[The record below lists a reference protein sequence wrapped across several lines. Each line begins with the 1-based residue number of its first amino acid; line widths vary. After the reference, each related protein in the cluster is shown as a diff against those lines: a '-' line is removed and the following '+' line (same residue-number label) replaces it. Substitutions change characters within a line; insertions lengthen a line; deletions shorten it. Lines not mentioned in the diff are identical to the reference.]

1 MQPPDLDDLARR
13 PLRYWNVDGLP
24 ELMVGLLWIAWGGAW
39 LIGQRIPPG
48 SPWNVYWLVMPPTLA
63 ASGFAVM
70 WATRRLKERLTFP
83 RTGYVEWKEPGRGA
97 RLGAAAV
104 AIAAALALAVMIL
117 TGNMRQMEQMATP
130 VLSVILSL
138 SFVVASLKQ
147 RAPHYLALAGV
158 AVALGLALG
167 AIQGGWESMNWMFL
181 GLGAACALVGGL
193 RLALFLRQHP
203 RSPVEGI

>member
-1 MQPPDLDDLARR
+1 MQHPNLDDLARR
-13 PLRYWNVDGLP
+13 PARYWNVDGLP
-24 ELMVGLLWIAWGGAW
+24 ELMMGLLWIAWGGAW
-39 LIGQRIPPG
+39 LIGQRIPHD
-48 SPWNVYWLVMPPTLA
+48 SWLNVYWLVVSPALA

-83 RTGYVEWKEPGRGA
+83 RAGYVEWKEPSRGA
-97 RLGAAAV
+97 RLRAAAV
-104 AIAAALALAVMIL
+104 AITAAVALAVMVL
-117 TGNMRQMEQMATP
+117 TRDTRQMEHMATP

-158 AVALGLALG
+158 AVALGLSLG
-167 AIQGGWESMNWMFL
+167 AMNGGWESMNWMFL
-181 GLGAACALVGGL
+181 ALGAACALVGGL

-203 RSPVEGI
+203 RSPVEGM

>member
-1 MQPPDLDDLARR
+1 MPHPNLDDLARR
-13 PLRYWNVDGLP
+13 PVRYWNVDGLP
-24 ELMVGLLWIAWGGAW
+24 ELIMGLLWIAWGGAW
-39 LIGQRIPPG
+39 LIGQRIPHG
-48 SPWNVYWLVMPPTLA
+48 SWLNVCWLVVPPALA
-63 ASGFAVM
+63 GGGFAGV

-83 RTGYVEWKEPGRGA
+83 RTGFVELKEPSRGA

-104 AIAAALALAVMIL
+104 AIAVALALAIVIL
-117 TGNMRQMEQMATP
+117 TTDARRVEQMATP

-138 SFVVASLKQ
+138 SFVVVSLKQ

-158 AVALGLALG
+158 AVALGLSLG
-167 AIQGGWESMNWMFL
+167 AITGGWASMNWMFL

-203 RSPVEGI
+203 RSEAEGL